1 MQKLKN
7 ALLEEQKRL
16 ERIVDEAR
24 NENIDMPEG
33 YLRISKCRSGCR
45 YYQCFEDRNDTY
57 ISKKNITLCRQ
68 LAQKDYNKAVFRKAE
83 KRLAQIRRT
92 LKTDV
97 DEDINNTFPTDET
110 I

>member
-33 YLRISKCRSGCR
+33 YLRILKCRSGCR

-68 LAQKDYNKAVFRKAE
+68 LAQKDYN
-83 KRLAQIRRT
+83 
-92 LKTDV
+92 
-97 DEDINNTFPTDET
+97 
-110 I
+110 

>member
-45 YYQCFEDRNDTY
+45 Y
-57 ISKKNITLCRQ
+57 L
-68 LAQKDYNKAVFRKAE
+68 
-83 KRLAQIRRT
+83 
-92 LKTDV
+92 
-97 DEDINNTFPTDET
+97 
-110 I
+110 